1 MRYIIMC
8 GGQYPKWETPRQLTH
23 ICGEPVVARTIRML
37 REAGVEDIAISASDS
52 RFEAFDVPVLKHPN
66 GFVAIK
72 DGGGSWVDA
81 FWPTEDPA
89 CYLMG
94 DVVFSPYAIRR
105 IVETQTDLI
114 QFFASSYP
122 FSGSYIKQHAEPF
135 AFKIVDQKRFREA
148 IDFVR
153 RNERTGI
160 FIRRPIAWELW
171 QVINHEDVRMINFGN
186 YIAINDYTCDID
198 TPEDA
203 PKIESAIRREE
214 SDG

>member
-1 MRYIIMC
+1 MGDATPADAYLRGAC
-8 GGQYPKWETPRQLTH
+8 GSKDDPY
-23 ICGEPVVARTIRML
+23 A
-37 REAGVEDIAISASDS
+37 DS

-66 GFVAIK
+66 GFVATK
-72 DGGGSWVDA
+72 DGGGSWADA
-81 FWPTEDPA
+81 FWPTEDPV

-105 IVETQTDLI
+105 IVETQADSI

-135 AFKIVDQKRFREA
+135 AFKVVDQKRFREA

-171 QVINHEDVRMINFGN
+171 QVINHEDVRMINFDN

-203 PKIESAIRREE
+203 AKIESAIRREE